1 MSAMAVI
8 EKKKS
13 GRGIMFR
20 DVVRNGSLWGLVY
33 TQLEYVLTI
42 ITSQGIC

>member
-1 MSAMAVI
+1 MSGMAVV
-8 EKKKS
+8 EKNKS

-20 DVVRNGSLWGLVY
+20 DALRSGSFWGLVY